1 MHPPPPKS
9 IPGVGCAPRK
19 QTCDSPQYGSYSTC
33 SERPSPRVCPR
44 RRFCVAW
51 TCFTYRL
58 AGQHMDFYFLVHVLW
73 LVNLLSV
80 RRRKAI
86 AEVWPC
92 YCGALVSLVIFQH
105 LLHLRLPPALCRDY
119 PRRTT
124 STEIHSN
131 LIKWLYLPDLAK
143 KPDADLLLCKTHVL
157 IHSSGCSSNAGRLE
171 LRAPPPPWNLGFH
184 PGLQGQVHTG
194 QQLSYCP
201 WLEFAL

>member
-143 KPDADLLLCKTHVL
+143 KPDADLLLFDFLLLLVA
-157 IHSSGCSSNAGRLE
+157 S
-171 LRAPPPPWNLGFH
+171 
-184 PGLQGQVHTG
+184 LQW
-194 QQLSYCP
+194 QLSVDENTAPVRIKARDNVEVSRDLRPDDLAQLSPVPNFIFCQ
-201 WLEFAL
+201 